1 MTTSLTTERGK
12 KKNIV
17 RAVRLTEE
25 HESSLRQEAED
36 RGIAPGTLISL
47 VISKY
52 LDWDRYAE
60 KYGVVALVPSTLKQ
74 FLEGADEEHVRA
86 AGIHAGK
93 ILPERTMFRYK
104 QINLQAVMEMI
115 ASSCRYGQ
123 FAKFDSGV
131 QGDNY
136 VITLRHDW
144 GWKWS
149 VFLEEWVKTG
159 LRESVGIGSLIDRSD
174 SSVDVRFHGP
184 SQV

>member
-1 MTTSLTTERGK
+1 MTTSLTTERG

-25 HESSLRQEAED
+25 QESSLRQEAED
-36 RGIAPGTLISL
+36 RAIAPGTLISQ
-47 VISKY
+47 VISKF

-93 ILPERTMFRYK
+93 ILLERTMFWYK
-104 QINLQAVMEMI
+104 RNNLGALMEMI
-115 ASSCRYGQ
+115 RDSCRYGQ
-123 FAKFDSGV
+123 FAKCDSGV
-131 QGDNY
+131 QGGNY

-159 LRESVGIGSLIDRSD
+159 LRESVGVDSLIDRSD
-174 SSVDVRFHGP
+174 SSVDVRFHSP
-184 SQV
+184 STA